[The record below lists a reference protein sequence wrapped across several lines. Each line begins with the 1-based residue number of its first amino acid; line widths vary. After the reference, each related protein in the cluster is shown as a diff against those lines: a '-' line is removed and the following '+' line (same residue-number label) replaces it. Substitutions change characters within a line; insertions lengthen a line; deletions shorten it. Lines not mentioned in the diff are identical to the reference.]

1 MFKYIHKLGLGTAQW
16 GLDYGISN
24 TAGKSSKKEVRK
36 ILELASS
43 AGIGI
48 IDTASIYG
56 DSEKIIGKSN
66 LNEFKIV
73 TKTNP
78 SLIRPNKTI
87 NTSFFESLDNL
98 GLKKI
103 YGLLLHNCDE
113 IFSRDSKT
121 KINELMDL
129 KNLGYVSKIGFSAY
143 NKNQILKA
151 LKFFKPDIIQL
162 PFNVFDQSLLHD
174 GTLELLK
181 SLNIEIHAR
190 SSFLQGLLLMDISK
204 IPKYFNKWSAHLEKW
219 QHYCSTINSSPKSV
233 ALTFSASQKLI
244 DKVIV
249 GVENE
254 IQLLE
259 LMNIPKISTELEL
272 KFLTCI
278 DEDLINPSKWNF

>member
-1 MFKYIHKLGLGTAQW
+1 MFKYIHKVGLGAAQW

-98 GLKKI
+98 GL
-103 YGLLLHNCDE
+103 
-113 IFSRDSKT
+113 
-121 KINELMDL
+121 
-129 KNLGYVSKIGFSAY
+129 
-143 NKNQILKA
+143 
-151 LKFFKPDIIQL
+151 
-162 PFNVFDQSLLHD
+162 
-174 GTLELLK
+174 
-181 SLNIEIHAR
+181 
-190 SSFLQGLLLMDISK
+190 
-204 IPKYFNKWSAHLEKW
+204 
-219 QHYCSTINSSPKSV
+219 
-233 ALTFSASQKLI
+233 
-244 DKVIV
+244 
-249 GVENE
+249 
-254 IQLLE
+254 
-259 LMNIPKISTELEL
+259 
-272 KFLTCI
+272 
-278 DEDLINPSKWNF
+278 